1 MVPSMALEECNAL
14 TPQQFK
20 VLENRLRRM
29 ATRQGLRL
37 SKSRSRDTRALDYG
51 TYGLA
56 NATTNDVVAG
66 DINTGYGLSLDEIEH
81 VLTS

>member
-1 MVPSMALEECNAL
+1 MVPSMALEERNAL

-81 VLTS
+81 ALTS